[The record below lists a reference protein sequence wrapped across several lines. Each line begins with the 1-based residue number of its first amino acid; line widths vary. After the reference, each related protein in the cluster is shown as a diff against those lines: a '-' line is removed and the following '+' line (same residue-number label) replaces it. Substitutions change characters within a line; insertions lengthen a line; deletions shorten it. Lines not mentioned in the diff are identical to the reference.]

1 MEGIETIESLK
12 GPRSLPKGNESLSQ
26 TGVAIANFL
35 PSVEYS
41 SRGCLKL
48 LLGNSLHPAM
58 LELLQVST
66 IGRENCPLSKIE
78 LLVSLES

>member
-26 TGVAIANFL
+26 TGVVIANFL
-35 PSVEYS
+35 PSVEDS

-48 LLGNSLHPAM
+48 LLGNSVHPAM